1 MTQRR
6 GERRPHQVSRDGQV
20 RAAVEFDEDNKAKI
34 ALAKTATFEDLLEA
48 LAVVDPGMQQIID
61 EATPQALEMIE
72 AGAPIDTP
80 ADRQRMLER
89 ARANQRHQEDRA
101 VVQAQPARPSF
112 LLTAVWLVPAALL
125 FLALVPLPHGF
136 YVLLRLVVCGAATFL
151 TYHEYRTCGRVSGW
165 ALALAAVALL
175 FNPLV
180 PVHLTREI
188 WAPIDVLSG
197 VLLLVHWH
205 RRRQRPK
212 R

>member
-1 MTQRR
+1 MRTTS
-6 GERRPHQVSRDGQV
+6 E
-20 RAAVEFDEDNKAKI
+20 AKI
-34 ALAKTATFEDLLEA
+34 ALAKTATSEDLLEV
-48 LAVVDPGMQQIID
+48 LAIVDPGMQQIID
-61 EATPQALEMIE
+61 EAMPQALDMIK
-72 AGAPIDTP
+72 AGAPIDSP
-80 ADRQRMLER
+80 ADRQRLLEQ
-89 ARANQRHQEDRA
+89 ARANQRDQEDGA
-101 VVQAQPARPSF
+101 VAQAQPARLAF

-125 FLALVPLPHGF
+125 FLALLPLPYGF

-151 TYHEYRTCGRVSGW
+151 TYHEFQTCGRVSSW

-180 PVHLTREI
+180 PLHLTREI